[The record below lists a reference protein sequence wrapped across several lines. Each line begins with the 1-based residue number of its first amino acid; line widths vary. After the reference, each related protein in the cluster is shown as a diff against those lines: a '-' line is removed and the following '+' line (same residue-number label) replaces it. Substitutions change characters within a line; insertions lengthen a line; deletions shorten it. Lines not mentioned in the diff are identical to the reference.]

1 MPANDAEVDEDGGEG
16 NVIYGALTL
25 RKTVGGG
32 GLRNNAKEYF
42 RWRYLGCRD
51 YDSFIDR

>member
-1 MPANDAEVDEDGGEG
+1 MLANDAEVDEDGGEG

-42 RWRYLGCRD
+42 
-51 YDSFIDR
+51 